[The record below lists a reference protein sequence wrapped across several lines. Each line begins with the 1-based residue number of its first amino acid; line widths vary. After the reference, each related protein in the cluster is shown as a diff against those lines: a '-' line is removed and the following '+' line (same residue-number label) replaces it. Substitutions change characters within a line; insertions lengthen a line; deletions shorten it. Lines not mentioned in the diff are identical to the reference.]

1 MKKERKKGDFKKGR
15 MYMKQ
20 KKKSLFSLFLAL
32 MMVAG
37 LMQGMTVETKAAT
50 NSVQAGPFTL
60 SRDSGTLVEGV
71 DYTYG
76 KYESGNRNSLIILT
90 DDITIAMDENA
101 EPTSDIIELGEYN
114 EPPLD
119 SFSKV
124 TFSNLKL
131 KSYSY
136 RDTLVSHIN
145 SITV

>member
-1 MKKERKKGDFKKGR
+1 

-20 KKKSLFSLFLAL
+20 KKKSLFSLLLAL
-32 MMVAG
+32 MMMAG

-60 SRDSGTLVEGV
+60 SRDSGAIVEGV

-76 KYESGNRNSLIILT
+76 KYESGNRNSLTILT

-101 EPTSDIIELGEYN
+101 EPTSDIIELGEFN
-114 EPPLD
+114 NPPLD

-124 TFSNLKL
+124 TFSNLKM
-131 KSYSY
+131 KSYYNNIYSNV
-136 RDTLVSHIN
+136 DHIH
-145 SITV
+145 ITPGWKQ

>member
-1 MKKERKKGDFKKGR
+1 

-20 KKKSLFSLFLAL
+20 KKKSLFSLLLAL
-32 MMVAG
+32 MMMAG

-60 SRDSGTLVEGV
+60 SRDSKAIVEGV

-76 KYESGNRNSLIILT
+76 KYESGNRNSLTILT

-124 TFSNLKL
+124 TFSNF
-131 KSYSY
+131 
-136 RDTLVSHIN
+136 V
-145 SITV
+145 

>member
-1 MKKERKKGDFKKGR
+1 

-60 SRDSGTLVEGV
+60 SRDSGAIVEGV
-71 DYTYG
+71 DYTYE
-76 KYESGNRNSLIILT
+76 KYESGNRNSLTILT

-101 EPTSDIIELGEYN
+101 EPTSDLSLI
-114 EPPLD
+114 
-119 SFSKV
+119 
-124 TFSNLKL
+124 
-131 KSYSY
+131 
-136 RDTLVSHIN
+136 HI
-145 SITV
+145 

>member
-1 MKKERKKGDFKKGR
+1 

-60 SRDSGTLVEGV
+60 SRDSGTIVEGV

-76 KYESGNRNSLIILT
+76 KYGFGNRNSLIILT

-101 EPTSDIIELGEYN
+101 EPTSHTG
-114 EPPLD
+114 
-119 SFSKV
+119 S
-124 TFSNLKL
+124 
-131 KSYSY
+131 
-136 RDTLVSHIN
+136 
-145 SITV
+145 